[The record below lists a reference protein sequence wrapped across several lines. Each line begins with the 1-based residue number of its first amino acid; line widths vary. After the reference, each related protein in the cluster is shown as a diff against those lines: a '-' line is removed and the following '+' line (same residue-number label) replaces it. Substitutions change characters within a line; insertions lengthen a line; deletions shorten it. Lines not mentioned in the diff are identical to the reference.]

1 VTQLQQPTDTVA
13 MKSVTTSDQ
22 SAAEMPVAV
31 NRSVKTIS
39 EIEAWLGTPLFLVPQ
54 HPRTK
59 VPMVAYTRETME
71 TTQREEYRAMLE
83 HGNVAVRL
91 GEFSGGFCA
100 IDFDDDQSLEEF
112 LKVNPLL
119 ANSARWK
126 GSRGAQVGV
135 RILGDYPGPSQARH
149 ATDTVLSKKG
159 EPIGRPLY
167 EWRSTGNLSTVKGVH
182 PSGRE
187 YQVLVANPPV
197 VLEFDQINWPGGWP
211 VPQFERADADT
222 SGDVGAALIEKYGNA
237 CYLNTD
243 GNVNGIN
250 ERNWAGLYA
259 EENRILYEPY
269 EKEFYQYDHE
279 TGLWRTNTQARICE
293 LIAQRML
300 TVSRESGQIT
310 LEKLITQQK
319 LKGIVGALTGIVERK
334 DAFKAKG
341 QFIHV
346 ANGIIRFADD
356 GGGLIDPFSPEDY
369 SRNQSPIAYDPK
381 AECPRFLT
389 DLTCWGVS
397 DEDATLIQ
405 RWVGL
410 ALYGYNL
417 PQRFLI
423 LEGMPAGG
431 KGTLVRIIHQLV
443 GAQNCYQ
450 LRTTQLDSRFE
461 LYRYIGKTLLIGPDV
476 PRNFF
481 NRESSLAVKALVGG
495 DPLNPEAKG
504 SNGGFDMLGTFNLVV
519 TCNSRLK
526 IRLEDDADAWRRRLL
541 IVRYERPPVAKRIP
555 DFDKVLLRE
564 EGSGILRWGIEGF
577 VKLQA
582 ELAERG
588 DFKLTPAQ
596 QERIDSLL
604 QESDSL
610 RMFVRTRVERSDGD
624 NVTTSELV
632 QAYVVF
638 CSDQGWNPLPATIA
652 ERKAPDLM
660 LEHWQAPKS
669 NSLGGESGK
678 SSRGWRNVR
687 LTGG

>member
-1 VTQLQQPTDTVA
+1 MRQLQELTENLSV
-13 MKSVTTSDQ
+13 KSVEIPDRSE
-22 SAAEMPVAV
+22 AELPAGVHRPMMLPH
-31 NRSVKTIS
+31 
-39 EIEAWLGTPLFLVPQ
+39 EIEAWLGTPLFMVPC
-54 HPRTK
+54 HPGTK
-59 VPMVAYTRETME
+59 KPMVKYTQETFESTKREI
-71 TTQREEYRAMLE
+71 YRAMLDR
-83 HGNVAVRL
+83 GNVAVRL
-91 GEFSGGFCA
+91 GEHSDGFCA
-100 IDFDDDQSLEEF
+100 IDFDDDQSLEQF
-112 LKVNPLL
+112 LLVNPHMKT
-119 ANSARWK
+119 SARWK
-126 GSRGAQVGV
+126 GSRGAQIGV
-135 RILGDYPGPSQARH
+135 RITGVYPGSSSARH
-149 ATDTVLSKKG
+149 ATEMVEVNGRPL
-159 EPIGRPLY
+159 GRPLY
-167 EWRSTGNLSTVKGVH
+167 EWRSTGNLSTVKGTH
-182 PSGRE
+182 PSGCE
-187 YQVLVANPPV
+187 YQVLVNNPPV
-197 VLEFDQINWPGGWP
+197 TLEFSQIQWPEGWP
-211 VPQFERADADT
+211 VPQFKKADADT
-222 SGDVGAALIEKYGNA
+222 SGDVGAALIEKYGNSF
-237 CYLNTD
+237 YLNKD
-243 GNVNGIN
+243 DNVNGIN

-293 LIAQRML
+293 LIAQRIL
-300 TVSRESGQIT
+300 LLSRESGQIT
-310 LEKLITQQK
+310 LEKQITQQK
-319 LKGIVGALTGIVERK
+319 LKGICGALTGIVERK

-356 GGGLIDPFSPEDY
+356 GGVLFDPFSPEDY
-369 SRNQSPIAYDPK
+369 SRNQSPIEFDPK

-389 DLTCWGVS
+389 ELICSAVS
-397 DEDATLIQ
+397 DEDADLIQ

-450 LRTTQLDSRFE
+450 LRTSQLDSRFE

-476 PRNFF
+476 PRDYFS
-481 NRESSLAVKALVGG
+481 RDSASMVKALVGG
-495 DPLNPEAKG
+495 DPLSPEAKG

-541 IVRYERPPVAKRIP
+541 IVRYERPPTTKRIP

-588 DFKLTPAQ
+588 DFRLTPAQ

-610 RMFVRTRVERSDGD
+610 RLFVRTRIEPSDGD
-624 NVTTSELV
+624 SVTTSDLV

-660 LEHWQAPKS
+660 LELWQVPKS
-669 NSLGGESGK
+669 NSLGGESGR